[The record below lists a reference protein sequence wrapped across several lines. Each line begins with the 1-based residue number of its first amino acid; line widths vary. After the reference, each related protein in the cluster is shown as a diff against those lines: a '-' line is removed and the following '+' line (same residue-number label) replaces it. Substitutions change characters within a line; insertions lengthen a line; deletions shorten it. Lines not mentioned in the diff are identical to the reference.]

1 MNKSDLMIL
10 ASHCIEI
17 ISQIVFFYFQ
27 PIKSPSSVSTVV
39 TTDFVFYNV
48 SEIKYMTV
56 RHRKQFRLTKHNLL
70 LIIVESKIYESK
82 DYKNYSM

>member
-1 MNKSDLMIL
+1 M
-10 ASHCIEI
+10 
-17 ISQIVFFYFQ
+17 
-27 PIKSPSSVSTVV
+27 STVV